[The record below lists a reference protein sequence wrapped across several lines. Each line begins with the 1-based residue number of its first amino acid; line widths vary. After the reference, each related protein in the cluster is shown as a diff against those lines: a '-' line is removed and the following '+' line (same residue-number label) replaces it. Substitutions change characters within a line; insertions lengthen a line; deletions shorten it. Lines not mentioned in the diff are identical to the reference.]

1 MEGGGEGKKYHVTKG
16 LAELI
21 VFFLPNYDNYTLL
34 TYCVPEHRAQSDV
47 GAEYDGGHAAGSEAG
62 IAGEQQRYCP
72 LVMVTTSSRGLRA
85 VYPKF
90 NFTVKCFLQTAKI
103 RAMDPNTLN
112 FDLDPEFW
120 PNLDSGSRV
129 MLLILTKN
137 NHYQK

>member
-1 MEGGGEGKKYHVTKG
+1 MYTMWRYGWVEGGGEGKKYHVTKG

-34 TYCVPEHRAQSDV
+34 TFCVPEHRAQSDV

-85 VYPKF
+85 VNPKF
-90 NFTVKCFLQTAKI
+90 
-103 RAMDPNTLN
+103 TL
-112 FDLDPEFW
+112 L
-120 PNLDSGSRV
+120 
-129 MLLILTKN
+129 
-137 NHYQK
+137 